1 MTQFLLFTMKR
12 RAPKLVTPSNIHHL
26 HLQYLNIPYHQK
38 PLSSTAQS
46 LLFTWKK
53 PAPGLVTPSNKN
65 HLRFQYLHIPYHQK
79 PFSMMAKSL
88 TFTVKRRAPELVT
101 PLTPTPHEIKLLS
114 AIDDQDGLRFH
125 IPLIQFYNY
134 DPNMKGKDP
143 VDAIRKALAKTLVF
157 YYPFAGRLREGAG
170 RKLMVDCTGEGVL
183 FIEADAD
190 DVTLKDFGDNPLPPF
205 PFLDEVLYDVPG
217 SSNVL
222 NAPLMLIQVTRL
234 KCGGFIFAI
243 RINHTMSD
251 AIGIAQFMNALAEI
265 CRGMNEPS
273 ISPVWCRELLSA
285 RNPPRVTCYHPELEQ
300 APQYKG
306 TVVSLNNMVRR
317 TFFYGPNEVATIRS
331 LLPANQQQQYSK
343 LEIITAFLWRCRTI
357 ALQFD
362 SNEEVHMNMVVNG
375 RSKFV
380 NLHIPNGYYGN
391 VVAIPAAITTAGKIV
406 ENKSGYMYALNLV
419 QNAKT
424 KVTKEYMHSLAD
436 LIVIKSRP
444 LSTMTELMFI
454 VSDTTRLGFRDVD
467 FGWGKAVY
475 GGPAIDSPLPGILS
489 FYIPF
494 TNVKGE
500 EGLVVPFCLPAQAM
514 ERFVIEHD
522 SVFKGN
528 SNQSANGDTN

>member
-1 MTQFLLFTMKR
+1 
-12 RAPKLVTPSNIHHL
+12 
-26 HLQYLNIPYHQK
+26 
-38 PLSSTAQS
+38 
-46 LLFTWKK
+46 
-53 PAPGLVTPSNKN
+53 
-65 HLRFQYLHIPYHQK
+65 
-79 PFSMMAKSL
+79 MAKSL

-101 PLTPTPHEIKLLS
+101 PLKPTPHETKLLS

-190 DVTLKDFGDNPLPPF
+190 DVTLKDFGDNLLPPF

-285 RNPPRVTCYHPELEQ
+285 RNPPRVTCCHPELEQ

-306 TVVSLNNMVRR
+306 TVISLNNMVRR

-380 NLHIPNGYYGN
+380 NLPLPNGYYGN
-391 VVAIPAAITTAGKIV
+391 VVATPAAITTAGKIV
-406 ENKSGYMYALNLV
+406 ESTSGYMYALNLI

-436 LIVIKSRP
+436 LIVIKGRP
-444 LSTMTELMFI
+444 LFTTTELMFI

-475 GGPAIDSPLPGILS
+475 GGPAIDSPLPGIVN